1 MAWRVEVVFT
11 VWEALMIAFVV
22 STIAVTAYLLVRF
35 VVRIGAATKWKP
47 PTTLVRTHHR
57 RPERSRHPKKPWKS
71 GNERDASVHGSYGP
85 EQPKSAPALKVGH
98 TSRN

>member
-35 VVRIGAATKWKP
+35 VVRIRSGDEMETAHHSGSNTSQAAGKEQTPEEAVEEWERKRRK
-47 PTTLVRTHHR
+47 RSCFR
-57 RPERSRHPKKPWKS
+57 RPR
-71 GNERDASVHGSYGP
+71 
-85 EQPKSAPALKVGH
+85 
-98 TSRN
+98 TT